1 MRTQF
6 NFFSINVASRNT
18 CELPHPHRLDFWEA
32 SQDEAT
38 GEIRFRR
45 QTQLV
50 GHTGRQSDHS
60 SSTTALPMT
69 RRSRSQLQSEER
81 FVERFEAKDIV
92 LNHESES
99 MRDGSHSI
107 VMDDKSESG
116 WVHAR

>member
-1 MRTQF
+1 MKRP
-6 NFFSINVASRNT
+6 V
-18 CELPHPHRLDFWEA
+18 HRLDFWET

-50 GHTGRQSDHS
+50 VGRSSRQSGDS
-60 SSTTALPMT
+60 SSTTALPMA
-69 RRSRSQLQSEER
+69 RRSRPQQPPEDR
-81 FVERFEAKDIV
+81 FVERFEARDIV
-92 LNHESES
+92 LDHESES

-107 VMDDKSESG
+107 VMKDDKSESG